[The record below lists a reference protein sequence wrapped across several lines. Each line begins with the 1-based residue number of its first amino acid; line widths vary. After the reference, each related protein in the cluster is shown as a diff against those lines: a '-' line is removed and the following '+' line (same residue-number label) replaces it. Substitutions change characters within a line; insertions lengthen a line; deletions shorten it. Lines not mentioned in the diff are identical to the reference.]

1 MTWLTEQ
8 ISAVGAW
15 VLNQIVYTG
24 RFGHF
29 SWQVIRKFPASL
41 KRFSIVVQQ
50 MMFLGNHSLLIIA
63 VSGFFI
69 GAVLGLQG
77 YDILVTYGSEEAL
90 GVLVA
95 LALIRELGPVVTALP
110 RQSRTD

>member
-50 MMFLGNHSLLIIA
+50 MMFLGNHSLHYRG
-63 VSGFFI
+63 VGFLHRR
-69 GAVLGLQG
+69 GAGAAGL
-77 YDILVTYGSEEAL
+77 
-90 GVLVA
+90 
-95 LALIRELGPVVTALP
+95 
-110 RQSRTD
+110 